1 MKIDISGTGIDIN
14 KETELKE
21 SSHKWYERIMQREE
35 PYTGWATLP
44 LDFDKTLLQE
54 IRKTA
59 EEIKRKCNLFI
70 VVGVGG
76 SYLGAKAVID
86 ALHGSKRGCP
96 EVMFAG
102 YNMSASYLDKVVEKL
117 EDKTACLCVISKSG
131 STLEPMLT
139 YSILREKMEEVYG
152 SHANDRIYVITDK
165 EHGRLREEASACG
178 YKSFEVPSDI
188 GGRYSVLSAVGLLPI
203 AVAGHDIEAMLNGA
217 REIALNPAWKDR
229 LLDYATARVL
239 LQKQGKTVEIFE
251 YFEANLRYFGEW
263 LKQLFGESE
272 GKDGKGAYPS
282 SLCFSTDLHSIGQF
296 LQQGS
301 QIFYETMIR
310 VGRPKHNFVI
320 PESAGYPYAGKN
332 LEEINLSAE
341 RGVILAHTKARIPVI
356 TIHIPILD
364 EFNFGNMIYFFE
376 MSCAVSAY
384 NLGVNPFDQP
394 GVEAYK
400 SEMKKLV
407 EASRSN
413 QE

>member
-1 MKIDISGTGIDIN
+1 MRVDISGTRIKLN
-14 KETELKE
+14 KDSVLRNA
-21 SSHKWYERIMQREE
+21 SRMWYERIMSGKES
-35 PYTGWATLP
+35 YTGWATLP
-44 LDFDKTLLQE
+44 LNFDKQLLQE
-54 IRKTA
+54 IRRNA

-86 ALHGSKRGCP
+86 ALNGSNKGCP

-102 YNMSASYLDKVVEKL
+102 YNMSASHLDKVMEKM
-117 EDKTACLCVISKSG
+117 EEKTACLCVISKSG

-139 YSILREKMEEVYG
+139 YSILKEKMQEVYG
-152 SHANDRIYVITDK
+152 EGHRERIYVITDK
-165 EHGRLREEASACG
+165 EHGRLRAEVQENG
-178 YKSFEVPSDI
+178 YKSFDVPSDI

-203 AVAGHDIEAMLNGA
+203 AVAGHDIGEMLNGA
-217 REIALNPAWKDR
+217 RAMAINPAWKDN
-229 LLDYATARVL
+229 LLDYATARVA
-239 LQKQGKTVEIFE
+239 LQNQGKTVEIFE
-251 YFEANLRYFGEW
+251 YFEANLHYFGEW

-272 GKDGKGAYPS
+272 GKKGKGAYPS

-296 LQQGS
+296 LQQGN

-332 LEEINLSAE
+332 LETINLSAE
-341 RGVILAHTKARIPVI
+341 WGVILAHTKAGIPVI
-356 TIHIPILD
+356 TVHVPTLD
-364 EFNFGNMIYFFE
+364 EFNFGKMIYFFE
-376 MSCAVSAY
+376 MSCAISAY

-400 SEMKKLV
+400 SETKKLM
-407 EASRSN
+407 EASYVY
-413 QE
+413 